1 MAKSTDDVQVEELAR
16 RVVSQVAPA
25 ELPMFAVLAKATLA
39 DPDRMTEERADVRE
53 RLGFGIG
60 EATVLITPFAI
71 LAARE
76 VVQYVTKGALDA
88 GKAAATRLLR
98 RRTKS
103 SGGAASRDLPADQLE
118 ELRGIV
124 LEKALQYGLTQ
135 PQAELLADAFAGS
148 AGRG

>member
-1 MAKSTDDVQVEELAR
+1 MAESTDDVQIKEVAR
-16 RVVSQVAPA
+16 RVVSQVAPG
-25 ELPMFAVLAKATLA
+25 ELPVFTVLAEATLA
-39 DPDRMTEERADVRE
+39 DPDRMMQDRADVRE

-60 EATVLITPFAI
+60 EAAALITPFAI

-76 VVQYVTKGALDA
+76 VVQYATRGALDA
-88 GKAAATRLLR
+88 GTAAATRFLR
-98 RRTKS
+98 RRKDP
-103 SGGAASRDLPADQLE
+103 SGDPVSLDLPADQLA

-124 LEKALQYGLTQ
+124 LEKALQYGLPQ